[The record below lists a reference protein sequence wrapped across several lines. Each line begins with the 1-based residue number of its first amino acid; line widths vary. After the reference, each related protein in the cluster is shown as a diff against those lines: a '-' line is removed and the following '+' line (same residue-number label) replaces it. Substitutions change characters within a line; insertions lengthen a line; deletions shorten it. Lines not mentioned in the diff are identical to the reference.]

1 MTHDY
6 AKKPTPSKKRK
17 KRTTSKKKTNQVPGW
32 VWLFTGIITGLF
44 IAFLVYLADIT
55 PQTQPEPAEQT
66 TSKAEPEAED
76 NSSDTQFD
84 FYTLL
89 PEREVIVPIEPEE
102 TTLQPREEI
111 FYLLQ
116 TGSFKNSADADRQRA
131 SLLLLGLEANIDKV
145 KGNSGDIWHRV
156 QVGPFTNRSK
166 LAKARSTLVNK
177 GINPL
182 VLKRKKG

>member
-6 AKKPTPSKKRK
+6 AKKPKPVKKRK
-17 KRTTSKKKTNQVPGW
+17 KPTTSKKKNTQVPGW
-32 VWLFTGIITGLF
+32 VWLFTGVITGLF
-44 IAFLVYLADIT
+44 IAFLAYLADIT
-55 PQTQPEPAEQT
+55 PQKQPEQTEQAS
-66 TSKAEPEAED
+66 SKAEPEVDD
-76 NSSDTQFD
+76 NASETKFD

-102 TTLQPREEI
+102 NSQDPQEKI

-145 KGNSGDIWHRV
+145 KGNNGDIWHRV
-156 QVGPFTNRSK
+156 QVGPFTSRSK
-166 LAKARSTLVNK
+166 LAKTRSTLVNK

-182 VLKRKKG
+182 VLKRKKS

>member
-6 AKKPTPSKKRK
+6 AKKPKPTKKRK
-17 KRTTSKKKTNQVPGW
+17 KSTTSKKKPSQVPGW
-32 VWLFTGIITGLF
+32 VWLFTGIVTGLF

-55 PQTQPEPAEQT
+55 PQIQPEQTEQAS
-66 TSKAEPEAED
+66 SKAESEADEET
-76 NSSDTQFD
+76 SETKFD

-102 TTLQPREEI
+102 DMEQPREKV

-116 TGSFKNSADADRQRA
+116 TGSFRNTADADRQRA

-145 KGNSGDIWHRV
+145 KGNNGDTWHRV

-166 LAKARSTLVNK
+166 LAKTRSMLVNK

-182 VLKRKKG
+182 VLKRKKT

>member
-6 AKKPTPSKKRK
+6 AKKPKPVKKRK
-17 KRTTSKKKTNQVPGW
+17 KSTTSKKKGSQVPGW
-32 VWLFTGIITGLF
+32 VWLFTGIVTGLF
-44 IAFLVYLADIT
+44 IAFLVYLVDVT
-55 PQTQPEPAEQT
+55 PQVQPEQAEAVAR
-66 TSKAEPEAED
+66 KADPEPDEKT
-76 NSSDTQFD
+76 SDTQFD

-102 TTLQPREEI
+102 TNQEPREKV

-116 TGSFKNSADADRQRA
+116 TGSFKNAADADRQRA

-145 KGNSGDIWHRV
+145 KGNNGDNWHRV

-166 LAKARSTLVNK
+166 LAKTRSMLVNK

-182 VLKRKKG
+182 VLKRKKT